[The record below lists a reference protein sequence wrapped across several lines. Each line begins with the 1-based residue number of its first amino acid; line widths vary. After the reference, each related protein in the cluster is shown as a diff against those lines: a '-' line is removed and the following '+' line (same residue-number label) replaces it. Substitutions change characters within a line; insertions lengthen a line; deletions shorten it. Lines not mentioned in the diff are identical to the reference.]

1 MTGWSEV
8 FHRRQTPDDFA
19 GIAKYSRADH
29 GYRQSLLRR
38 WTRSEGSIEPEKV
51 SARLRCVGNSS
62 GNETDGSVTARFM
75 PVNWQ
80 EAQQKAARTAR
91 WAVTMTKVRIRRVV
105 SRTRWQLVTETTGRP
120 RASEKRDSSTIR
132 AASTT
137 DLIGRSGTGACR
149 VTAFA
154 IELFDCQFQK
164 RFRQATDS

>member
-1 MTGWSEV
+1 MV
-8 FHRRQTPDDFA
+8 
-19 GIAKYSRADH
+19 AKYSIEGRRPTTSPGLRSFSRADH

-120 RASEKRDSSTIR
+120 TGVRKTRFFSYQSRVDDRFDRAVWNRCVSCNCICD
-132 AASTT
+132 
-137 DLIGRSGTGACR
+137 
-149 VTAFA
+149 
-154 IELFDCQFQK
+154 
-164 RFRQATDS
+164 